1 MFMEIFKEMPEIINY
16 LIDNFFPDLT
26 DLIFKAGMFPNI
38 TVLGYTVKFL
48 ELYMLISVEA
58 FKQSYPYNIK
68 AVDTI
73 LCPEKPYFATGTSAG
88 NVKHD
93 AAFCP
98 FGEGLGVDEDFE
110 EFIDGLKEGDMV
122 DAVKSSQG
130 DTKQIWS
137 RGIVTDAKQY
147 NVYVS
152 FLGENQPGL
161 KERLLKKA
169 PFLINKYKS
178 RSLDY
183 DWRESLSQ
191 GQQIDLFQ
199 GKHGW
204 VLFEIQESIEQYDNK
219 DSFKFVIAKQVI
231 TDLQKKSSQSSAE
244 EMDSQSEPLGNKSLI
259 SCYCKCS

>member
-1 MFMEIFKEMPEIINY
+1 MFIEIFKEMPEIINY
-16 LIDNFFPDLT
+16 LIDSFFPDLT

-38 TVLGYTVKFL
+38 TVLDYTVRFL

-73 LCPEKPYFATGTSAG
+73 LCPEKPYFATGTSTG
-88 NVKHD
+88 NTKHD
-93 AAFCP
+93 VAYCP
-98 FGEGLGVDEDFE
+98 FGDGLGVDPDFEDFVE
-110 EFIDGLKEGDMV
+110 GLKEGDMV

-130 DTKQIWS
+130 DTKMIWS
-137 RGIVTDAKQY
+137 RGIVTDVKQY
-147 NVYVS
+147 NIYIS
-152 FLGENQPGL
+152 FLGENQSVM

-178 RSLDY
+178 RSTDFE
-183 DWRESLSQ
+183 WRENLAQ

-204 VLFEIQESIEQYDNK
+204 LLFEIEESIEQYDNK
-219 DSFKFVIAKQVI
+219 DTFKFVIARQVI
-231 TDLQKKSSQSSAE
+231 TVEQKQHADPSTG
-244 EMDSQSEPLGNKSLI
+244 EMEQYNEPIGRNPLTSCDSE
-259 SCYCKCS
+259 CT